1 MIMHDE
7 LKHIFFESLK
17 HGNNNYNNNNLSKNM
32 SRFGMRA
39 TIVWSGSGVLAL
51 GCLLRCVSLDSQ
63 VLMVT
68 VIMIMMF
75 DQGFEMDQLAL
86 WGDEWV
92 VEYHDRGNNHTTQS
106 EVQKFFIS
114 IFTMTSSS

>member
-1 MIMHDE
+1 
-7 LKHIFFESLK
+7 
-17 HGNNNYNNNNLSKNM
+17 
-32 SRFGMRA
+32 MRA

-75 DQGFEMDQLAL
+75 DQGFDDGGDGDVEDVFADVFRLILRFGDGEM
-86 WGDEWV
+86 V
-92 VEYHDRGNNHTTQS
+92 
-106 EVQKFFIS
+106 I
-114 IFTMTSSS
+114 IM

>member
-7 LKHIFFESLK
+7 LKHILFESLQ
-17 HGNNNYNNNNLSKNM
+17 HGNNNYNNSSLLLNM

-63 VLMVT
+63 VFRLM

-75 DQGFEMDQLAL
+75 DQGFDDG
-86 WGDEWV
+86 GDGDVEDVFSDVSRLILRCGDNKMMV
-92 VEYHDRGNNHTTQS
+92 V
-106 EVQKFFIS
+106 VI
-114 IFTMTSSS
+114 II

>member
-7 LKHIFFESLK
+7 LKHILFESLQ
-17 HGNNNYNNNNLSKNM
+17 HGNNNYNNSSLLLNM

-63 VLMVT
+63 VLMVMI
-68 VIMIMMF
+68 IMIMMF
-75 DQGFEMDQLAL
+75 DNGNDDGCD
-86 WGDEWV
+86 GDV
-92 VEYHDRGNNHTTQS
+92 RDVSRL
-106 EVQKFFIS
+106 ILR
-114 IFTMTSSS
+114 

>member
-1 MIMHDE
+1 
-7 LKHIFFESLK
+7 
-17 HGNNNYNNNNLSKNM
+17 M

-68 VIMIMMF
+68 VIMMF

-92 VEYHDRGNNHTTQS
+92 VEYHDRGNDHATQFK
-106 EVQKFFIS
+106 VHKIFKFIFI
-114 IFTMTSSS
+114 MTSSSK